1 MAPSSPS
8 PELELKMSRL
18 FRFVVGSVALAVL
31 IPVAG
36 CGSSIHPVR
45 GTVHFPDGSPLSY
58 GRVVIESDD
67 GKTGSWGITHEDGTF
82 EMGTLTPNDGVPAG
96 TYRVY
101 LTNTTTPPPADL
113 SVAFTPKPL
122 VHAKYASK
130 DTSGIVFEVPKQTTW
145 DIVVEKP

>member
-8 PELELKMSRL
+8 LELEPNMSRL
-18 FRFVVGSVALAVL
+18 FRLVVGSVAFAVL
-31 IPVAG
+31 IPLAG
-36 CGSSIHPVR
+36 CGNSIHPVR
-45 GTVHFPDGSPLSY
+45 GTVHFPDGTPLSH

-67 GKTGSWGITHEDGTF
+67 GKTGSWGIIHEDGTF

-96 TYRVY
+96 TYHVY
-101 LTNTTTPPPADL
+101 LTNATTPPPAAL
-113 SVAFTPKPL
+113 SATFIPKPL

-130 DTSGIVFEVPKQTTW
+130 ETSGITFEVPKQTTW